1 VNIPLFLVR
10 GVKEENMTKFDG
22 FFVVCALG
30 FLIVMLVLGIIG
42 QREGDVR
49 LPVIRCSDLLV
60 DLVEYKTVVKSL
72 DLCNERL
79 HQVVVDAYENDYEIQ
94 QNSVVERF
102 QPDTPEA
109 EDIAICRE
117 CSANCEEA
125 LQWCYFYRGESCFC
139 LDEEEEW

>member
-1 VNIPLFLVR
+1 MGGVFLFMLCISFFSP
-10 GVKEENMTKFDG
+10 FDPEG
-22 FFVVCALG
+22 RELLEHPCPAPP
-30 FLIVMLVLGIIG
+30 VML
-42 QREGDVR
+42 
-49 LPVIRCSDLLV
+49 S
-60 DLVEYKTVVKSL
+60 EYKTVVKSL

-79 HQVVVDAYENDYEIQ
+79 HDLVISAYENDYEIQ
-94 QNSVVERF
+94 QNEVVERF

-109 EDIAICRE
+109 EDIAICKE